1 MDKIQDAL
9 KAVVQPALALM
20 FGGTACYAFL
30 IERMDVNQWMTLAGV
45 IIGSYFASKIAE
57 TSTANAQ
64 RRAPN
69 RATDITNVE
78 GNVNVSGNEL
88 PPNSRPE
95 GTRRR
100 R

>member
-1 MDKIQDAL
+1 MGEAL

-20 FGGTACYAFL
+20 FGGTACYAF
-30 IERMDVNQWMTLAGV
+30 IVGRMDVNQWMTLAGV

-69 RATDITNVE
+69 RSTDINVQQAE
-78 GNVNVSGNEL
+78 NVNVDGPHTVATTASPPPQ
-88 PPNSRPE
+88 PPNRS
-95 GTRRR
+95 
-100 R
+100 